1 MIEKSSSYKL
11 IESVRKLYAGILYI
25 QLRQYYDNVFGIVI
39 INFNGDEEIILLT
52 VLESIAHKSFNSYI
66 KLK

>member
-11 IESVRKLYAGILYI
+11 IESVRKGILYI

>member
-11 IESVRKLYAGILYI
+11 IESVRKGILYI

-52 VLESIAHKSFNSYI
+52 VLESIAHKNFNSYI